1 MDVIFVL
8 NETVFEWDDQKAVR
22 NLRDHK
28 FEFEEAAQTF
38 FDPFA
43 HFGDASPPHEKRDY
57 VIGYTFK
64 RDLLYTVYVER
75 GLNVRIISAREAT
88 PKERRIYE
96 QGE

>member
-1 MDVIFVL
+1 MTVTFEI
-8 NETVFEWDDQKAVR
+8 NETTFEWDDQKAAR
-22 NLRDHK
+22 NLRNHGILFKD
-28 FEFEEAAQTF
+28 AAETF

-43 HFGDASPPHEKRDY
+43 YFGDASPPHEKRDH

-75 GLNVRIISAREAT
+75 GANVRIISAREAT
-88 PKERRIYE
+88 SRERRAYE